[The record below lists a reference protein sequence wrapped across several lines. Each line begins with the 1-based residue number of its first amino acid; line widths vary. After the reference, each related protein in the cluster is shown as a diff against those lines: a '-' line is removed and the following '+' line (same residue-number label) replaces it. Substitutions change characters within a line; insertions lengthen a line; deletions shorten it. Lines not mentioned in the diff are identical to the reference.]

1 VSAARCNALIM
12 SRVRYM
18 FTMQEGEEK
27 FGPDPEEFRLSDKA
41 LARKAKRDA
50 AAAAAA
56 EAAAARQREEELG
69 GVVEPRKVKRQK
81 KLDGGLQEEEE
92 QGRGKRGAAK
102 VGAAP
107 VGNGSDGV
115 GDASQ
120 AAPLKKSK
128 KNKAKVTAEGGTDT
142 PRSYPDSVA
151 WGDQGVALDGR
162 IAAAIHDM
170 VPARA
175 RCSRP
180 ASARLQHAHRAPSD
194 PAAAPTR
201 VTPPRASRPRSPSR
215 PRSYP
220 APCATASIYL
230 DAQKQAVARRWRT
243 LCP

>member
-1 VSAARCNALIM
+1 
-12 SRVRYM
+12 
-18 FTMQEGEEK
+18 MQEGEEK

-41 LARKAKRDA
+41 LARKAKREA

-69 GVVEPRKVKRQK
+69 GVVEPRKLKRQK
-81 KLDGGLQEEEE
+81 KLDGGLQEEE

-102 VGAAP
+102 VSAAP

-120 AAPLKKSK
+120 AVPLKKSK

-180 ASARLQHAHRAPSD
+180 ASARPQHAHRAPSD
-194 PAAAPTR
+194 PAAAKPCDAR
-201 VTPPRASRPRSPSR
+201 PPGLRGPAPHPDRGHSPRRARPPRYIWMRRNRQWQDAGVR
-215 PRSYP
+215 
-220 APCATASIYL
+220 CAR
-230 DAQKQAVARRWRT
+230 DAEGT
-243 LCP
+243 S